1 MLLHTTGSKRANH
14 IVAMWQTGFVFISV
28 GGNRGVRESRKQ
40 V

>member
-1 MLLHTTGSKRANH
+1 MLSHTTGSKRAYH
-14 IVAMWQTGFVFISV
+14 IPAMWQTGFVFNLV